1 MSNKAGRVFE
11 DLLLCGAIIAIVFH
25 LNSHVT
31 GINNKDA
38 ASDTIKVGPI
48 DSVARDSL
56 VTKFDMT
63 KQRLAPKYNKV
74 R

>member
-25 LNSHVT
+25 LNSRVT
-31 GINNKDA
+31 GTNNQDT
-38 ASDTIKVGPI
+38 ASDTIKVAPV

-56 VTKFDMT
+56 VTKFDRT
-63 KQRLAPKYNKV
+63 KQRFAPQYNKV